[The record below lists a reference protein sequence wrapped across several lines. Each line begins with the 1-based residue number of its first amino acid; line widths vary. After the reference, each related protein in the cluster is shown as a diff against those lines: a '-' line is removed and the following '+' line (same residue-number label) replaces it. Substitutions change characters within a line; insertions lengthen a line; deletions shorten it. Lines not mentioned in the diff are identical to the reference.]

1 MSTDPSLSEVPEA
14 DREEQSEDIESTEVL
29 TGEDAEPTGSAPAVV
44 EADSADVAE
53 QAIDVGF
60 DDEDHPQS

>member
-14 DREEQSEDIESTEVL
+14 L

-44 EADSADVAE
+44 EADIADVAE
-53 QAIDVGF
+53 QSIDVGF

>member
-14 DREEQSEDIESTEVL
+14 DREEQSEDIASTEVL

-44 EADSADVAE
+44 EADIADVAE
-53 QAIDVGF
+53 QSIDVGF